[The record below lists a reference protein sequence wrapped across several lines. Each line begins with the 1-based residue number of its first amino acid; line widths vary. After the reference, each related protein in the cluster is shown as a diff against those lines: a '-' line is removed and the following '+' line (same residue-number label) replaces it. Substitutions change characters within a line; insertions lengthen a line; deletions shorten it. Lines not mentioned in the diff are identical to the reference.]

1 MQESLQAFA
10 AHSRRIAQACHASPP
25 NIATI
30 TTNTN
35 TTPQLDWLRALTRP
49 VASFRTHTG
58 DERVLDLLR
67 LRHALQHDA
76 ANFDDLAA
84 PARRQVAF
92 QLARE
97 LPHFDRDLTAYY
109 LQPAPDTPEYELH
122 VAHSL
127 LRLHSPPTPD
137 PEDLATWRHTGL
149 VHVLAVA
156 ALHMPAVA
164 DWFHCNPP
172 SPTRD
177 PAASALRECL
187 TGLNTTPLSY
197 RKHIQDLVTLLLTC
211 EDTATTATTQAIF
224 HTLDTAAVLMRVKSN
239 APANAPGGH
248 CLDSA
253 LATFPTEEECALDAA
268 KLPQLWA
275 SIKPALERAL
285 PPSLLLPRPA
295 DAAAVWSDTHTHT
308 QRARETQ
315 AHIRFAA
322 GVVVA

>member
-1 MQESLQAFA
+1 
-10 AHSRRIAQACHASPP
+10 
-25 NIATI
+25 
-30 TTNTN
+30 
-35 TTPQLDWLRALTRP
+35 
-49 VASFRTHTG
+49 VASFHTHTG

-76 ANFDDLAA
+76 ANFDDLTA

-109 LQPAPDTPEYELH
+109 MQPPPDTPEYELH
-122 VAHSL
+122 VAHSI
-127 LRLHSPPTPD
+127 LRLHSPPT

-164 DWFHCNPP
+164 DWFPHNPP

-177 PAASALRECL
+177 PAACALHECL

-197 RKHIQDLVTLLLTC
+197 RKHMHDLVTLLDC
-211 EDTATTATTQAIF
+211 EDTATTTTQAIF

-239 APANAPGGH
+239 APANDPGGH

-253 LATFPTEEECALDAA
+253 LATFPTEEDCALDAA

-295 DAAAVWSDTHTHT
+295 DTAVWSDTHTPTHPHSE
-308 QRARETQ
+308 RETNLT
-315 AHIRFAA
+315 AAA
-322 GVVVA
+322 GVVVVVTRIHRRA